1 MLMLLF
7 VLAWLIVLPVILV
20 VVFAVRVVMALIR
33 GLFDGWGL

>member
-1 MLMLLF
+1 MLVLLF
-7 VLAWLIVLPVILV
+7 AIGIVVVPVILV